1 MIVNVQENVVKM
13 RQHVMCDGQR
23 NSILKFSIKKYKN
36 FIPTHKHDSLHV
48 EEMSVCHN
56 LVRRNRNKHP
66 GFLEV
71 VLLNVRVIVCS
82 DLSK

>member
-1 MIVNVQENVVKM
+1 MIVNVHENVVKM
-13 RQHVMCDGQR
+13 RQHVTCDGQR

-56 LVRRNRNKHP
+56 LV
-66 GFLEV
+66 
-71 VLLNVRVIVCS
+71 
-82 DLSK
+82 